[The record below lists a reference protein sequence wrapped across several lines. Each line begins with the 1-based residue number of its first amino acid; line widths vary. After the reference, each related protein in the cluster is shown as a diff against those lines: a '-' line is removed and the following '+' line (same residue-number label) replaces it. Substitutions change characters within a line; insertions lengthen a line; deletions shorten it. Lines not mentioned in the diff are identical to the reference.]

1 MPYRVHIVTSELESR
16 ESLRSRESDDAR
28 RVPGTCPWNTS
39 LFSAVRPGRDKIK
52 RLNVY

>member
-1 MPYRVHIVTSELESR
+1 MPYRVRIVTSELE
-16 ESLRSRESDDAR
+16 SRESDDAR

-39 LFSAVRPGRDKIK
+39 LSSAVSPGRDKIK